1 MSEDTLNKEKE
12 SLFILFLKK
21 IKKILIF
28 INYNFIDNSFW
39 STFLMNIRK
48 NKTS

>member
-21 IKKILIF
+21 NKKILISLIIISSIIVF
-28 INYNFIDNSFW
+28 GVLFFNE
-39 STFLMNIRK
+39 
-48 NKTS
+48 